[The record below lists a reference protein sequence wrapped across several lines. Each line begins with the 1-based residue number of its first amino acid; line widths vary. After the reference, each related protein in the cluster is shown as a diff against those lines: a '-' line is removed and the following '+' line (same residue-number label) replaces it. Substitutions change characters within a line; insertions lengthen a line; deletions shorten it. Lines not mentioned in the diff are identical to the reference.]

1 MRFVLVLA
9 FLTTAAFAYPSGSRI
24 PAGNAGEPGTGTPC
38 AGCHSLTLNPANGS
52 VALEMPGGLTYE
64 AGATQTWTLR
74 TSDPNSSRRYGY
86 QLAVSAGTLSSANG
100 VKVNSNNGRI
110 YMSQTASASSYTI
123 EWTPPAD
130 ASGPL
135 EVYVAGLA
143 ASGTRSGSAYTAAYT
158 LTAATQG
165 PTLRSESPVVSLATG
180 AAEISAGSLVALYG
194 ENLKADGETPAVRI
208 NGLEAQ
214 LISATSKRIV
224 ALAPADDTRG
234 AVGVVVSTPRGDT
247 PSVEVTRVDSA
258 AALMPRNGIALAR
271 HLDGSLVTQPGELED
286 PWLGRPVKSGET
298 VLVALTAVP
307 ADADLARIQVF
318 VADLPCV
325 VEALEEWSA
334 GIQRLR
340 IVLPEL
346 EAGDLAVRVV
356 LDEKALP
363 KELVIPVR

>member
-1 MRFVLVLA
+1 
-9 FLTTAAFAYPSGSRI
+9 
-24 PAGNAGEPGTGTPC
+24 
-38 AGCHSLTLNPANGS
+38 
-52 VALEMPGGLTYE
+52 
-64 AGATQTWTLR
+64 
-74 TSDPNSSRRYGY
+74 
-86 QLAVSAGTLSSANG
+86 
-100 VKVNSNNGRI
+100 
-110 YMSQTASASSYTI
+110 MSQTASATSYTI
-123 EWTPPAD
+123 QWTPPAD

-143 ASGTRSGSAYTAAYT
+143 ASGRAAECVHGG
-158 LTAATQG
+158 LHADSDHAR
-165 PTLRSESPVVSLATG
+165 PTLRPESPVVSLATG
-180 AAEISAGSLVALYG
+180 AAEISAGALVALYG

-224 ALAPADDTRG
+224 VLAPADDTRG

-247 PSVEVTRVDSA
+247 PAVEVTQVDSA
-258 AALMPRNGIALAR
+258 AALMPRNGIVLAR

-286 PWLGRPVKSGET
+286 PWLGSPAKSGET
-298 VLVALTAVP
+298 VLVALTAAP
-307 ADADLARIQVF
+307 ADADLARLQVF

-363 KELVIPVR
+363 KELILPVR